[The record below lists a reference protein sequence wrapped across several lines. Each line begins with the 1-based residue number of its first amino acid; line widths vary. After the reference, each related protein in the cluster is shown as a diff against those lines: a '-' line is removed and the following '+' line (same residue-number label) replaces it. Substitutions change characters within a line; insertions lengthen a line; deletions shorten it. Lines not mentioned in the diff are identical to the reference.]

1 MAWQH
6 RHRRSMASLPW
17 LASAVRVTFGLPGHV
32 DRETPPFL
40 LPSVADLGEEFVVY
54 LA

>member
-6 RHRRSMASLPW
+6 RHRRSTASLPW
-17 LASAVRVTFGLPGHV
+17 LACAVRVTFGLPGHV
-32 DRETPPFL
+32 DREDTSVSAAL
-40 LPSVADLGEEFVVY
+40 LLLGEEFVVY